1 MDRLDLYD
9 VRPAGLDAFLSNYGW
24 HFSKAMCDWAV
35 SRMRD
40 RNGARIQPYDKD
52 KVDSILKANG
62 IVLDNDVAYDAT
74 YVMNMA
80 RADYFGSSI
89 NDEMHLAKFVKD
101 YLDDRDGYEGIAFSR
116 FYADCVASGTPV
128 LWERMM

>member
-1 MDRLDLYD
+1 MDRLDYYD
-9 VRPAGLDAFLSNYGW
+9 IRPAGLDAYLSAYGF

-40 RNGARIQPYDKD
+40 RSGKALAPYDKD
-52 KVDSILKANG
+52 KVDAILKGNG
-62 IVLDNDVAYDAT
+62 VILDNDRGYDSV

-80 RADYFGSSI
+80 RADYYGSSI
-89 NDEMHLAKFVKD
+89 NDELHLARYVKD
-101 YLDDRDGYEGIAFSR
+101 YLDDPDGSPTRAFDE
-116 FYADCVASGTPV
+116 FYAGTIAMGIPI

>member
-1 MDRLDLYD
+1 
-9 VRPAGLDAFLSNYGW
+9 
-24 HFSKAMCDWAV
+24 
-35 SRMRD
+35 MRD
-40 RNGARIQPYDKD
+40 RNGARLQPYDKD

-80 RADYFGSSI
+80 RADYYGSSI
-89 NDEMHLAKFVKD
+89 NDELHLARYVKD
-101 YLDDRDGYEGIAFSR
+101 YLDDPDGSPTRAFDE
-116 FYADCVASGTPV
+116 FYAGTIAMGVPI